1 MLYWILTCH
10 RTGET
15 QEAYTCEECE
25 AKMPLPDGDLVQAYD
40 CDDDVACE
48 FCEDQAETK
57 KRARSLRDSRG
68 GEDTR

>member
-1 MLYWILTCH
+1 MLYWILTCY

-40 CDDDVACE
+40 CDEDVDCD
-48 FCEDQAETK
+48 FCEDQAK
-57 KRARSLRDSRG
+57 ARSRR
-68 GEDTR
+68 E